1 MSLNLVIG
9 GGALGL
15 ATAGALLERGDAVTL
30 LERGQTGRESTWA
43 GGGILSPLC
52 PWDYPDELNRLAL
65 RGMAMWD
72 GLAEVL
78 LQTSGVDPQYHH
90 CGMLVL
96 PPFDVQAALQWC
108 AAHGMPA
115 EQCEGGVLLPAV
127 AQARNP
133 RLLQALRARVVK
145 LGGRIVEQCEV
156 REIVANADRVSHL
169 ATSQGDFRAD
179 SYIVTAGAWSRRLL
193 GGHALHAEIKPIRG
207 QMLLFKF
214 DTPPLAHIVLKEGL
228 YLIPR
233 QDGHL
238 LVGSTLED
246 VGFDKS
252 TTEEARD
259 SLRARAEA
267 ILPGLRGMPLIQH
280 WAGLRPGSP
289 DSLPTIGRH
298 PRLQNLYLNSGHFRY
313 GVTMA
318 PASVEMLLNVIDGK
332 PQPLDVTPYLWH

>member
-1 MSLNLVIG
+1 MIG

-15 ATAGALLERGDAVTL
+15 ATAGALLGQGASVTL
-30 LERGQTGRESTWA
+30 LERGPVGRESSWA

-65 RGMAMWD
+65 RGMAMFGD
-72 GLAEVL
+72 MAET
-78 LQTSGVDPQYHH
+78 LQWSTGIDPQYRR

-96 PPFDVQAALQWC
+96 PPFDVPTALQWC
-108 AAHGMPA
+108 AAHGMKA
-115 EQCEGGVLLPAV
+115 EEREGGVLLPEV

-133 RLLQALRARVVK
+133 RLLQALRARVEK
-145 LGGRIVEQCEV
+145 LGGRIVEECEV
-156 REIVANADRVSHL
+156 KEIVVQAGRVEHL
-169 ATSQGDFRAD
+169 STAQGDFNAG
-179 SYIVTAGAWSRRLL
+179 SYVVTAGAWSRKLL
-193 GGHALHAEIKPIRG
+193 GEHALHADIKPIRG

-214 DTPPLAHIVLKEGL
+214 DTPPLPHIVLQKNL

-259 SLRARAEA
+259 MLRARAETL
-267 ILPGLRGMPLIQH
+267 LPALRGMPLIQH
-280 WAGLRPGSP
+280 WAGLRPASP
-289 DSLPTIGRH
+289 DSIPTIGCH
-298 PRLQNLYLNSGHFRY
+298 PELENLYINSGHFRY
-313 GVTMA
+313 GVTMS
-318 PASVEMLLNVIDGK
+318 PASVEVLLNTINGT
-332 PQPLDVTPYLWH
+332 PQPFDVSPYLWR